1 MIKVL
6 VLSVKNF
13 FSKGH
18 ERTVLAK
25 KNIIASL
32 LVKGGSILVGLA
44 LVPLTIHYVNATQ
57 YGIWL
62 TLSSL
67 IGWFSFFDVGLG
79 NGLKNKLAEANALG
93 NIEDGR
99 KYVST
104 SYAML
109 IIISA
114 AILAI
119 FLLINPFLNWQK
131 ILNTT
136 DSGIVELRQLVLLMV
151 SFFSLQFVV
160 QTINTVLTANHAPA
174 RASLIT
180 LIGQLVSIVIIYF
193 LTRTTEGSLL
203 YLVLVL
209 AGVPPIVM
217 FLAGWWLY
225 RNGYKM
231 FAPSL
236 KLVEFKYAR
245 GLLSLGATFF
255 VIQLGVLML
264 FQTDNIVTTQ
274 LYGPKQVTTFNVA
287 YRLFSTIIMGF
298 TIIMTPFW
306 AAFTDAYAKDDIGW
320 IKNIMAN
327 MEKLWLGICVG
338 TLFLLFA
345 SPYIFKFWLGDA
357 VKVPFMLS
365 VAMSIYV
372 MVYTWQTIHV
382 FILNGI
388 GKVRLQ
394 LYLVVI
400 SSCVNIPLAIFLG
413 KYFSLAGITIANAFL
428 FLLMG
433 IVFSIQCKKIL
444 NHTATKIWNK

>member
-119 FLLINPFLNWQK
+119 FILINPFLNWQK

-160 QTINTVLTANHAPA
+160 
-174 RASLIT
+174 
-180 LIGQLVSIVIIYF
+180 
-193 LTRTTEGSLL
+193 
-203 YLVLVL
+203 
-209 AGVPPIVM
+209 
-217 FLAGWWLY
+217 
-225 RNGYKM
+225 
-231 FAPSL
+231 
-236 KLVEFKYAR
+236 
-245 GLLSLGATFF
+245 
-255 VIQLGVLML
+255 
-264 FQTDNIVTTQ
+264 
-274 LYGPKQVTTFNVA
+274 YGHQ
-287 YRLFSTIIMGF
+287 
-298 TIIMTPFW
+298 
-306 AAFTDAYAKDDIGW
+306 
-320 IKNIMAN
+320 
-327 MEKLWLGICVG
+327 
-338 TLFLLFA
+338 
-345 SPYIFKFWLGDA
+345 
-357 VKVPFMLS
+357 
-365 VAMSIYV
+365 
-372 MVYTWQTIHV
+372 
-382 FILNGI
+382 
-388 GKVRLQ
+388 
-394 LYLVVI
+394 
-400 SSCVNIPLAIFLG
+400 
-413 KYFSLAGITIANAFL
+413 
-428 FLLMG
+428 
-433 IVFSIQCKKIL
+433 
-444 NHTATKIWNK
+444 